1 MKPDLS
7 RLALL
12 LSLMPLFGH
21 AQGVVYRCPGPP
33 VLYTD
38 ALSAKEAE
46 AKGCTSIEGAPVS
59 VLQSPRKP
67 AAAPNAPPAQRT
79 EVKDRVDPN
88 LQKARDNDRRT
99 VLEGELRS
107 AETRLAEL
115 KREFNGGEPERRG
128 DERNFA
134 KYQERV
140 AGLKAAIQ
148 RQESDIQA
156 IRREIGKL
164 PP

>member
-1 MKPDLS
+1 MKPELPV
-7 RLALL
+7 LALL
-12 LSLMPLFGH
+12 LSLLPLLGH

-59 VLQSPRKP
+59 VLQTPRKP
-67 AAAPNAPPAQRT
+67 AAAPSSAPALRGDT
-79 EVKDRVDPN
+79 KDRVDPI
-88 LQKARDNDRRT
+88 LQKARDSDRRA
-99 VLEGELRS
+99 VLESELRS
-107 AETRLAEL
+107 AETRLTDL

-134 KYQERV
+134 KYQERI
-140 AGLKAAIQ
+140 AELKAAIQ